1 MDIELISFK
10 LCPFVQSSIIT
21 LLNKRVDYKITY
33 IDISDP
39 PAWFDEISPTGQV
52 PLVRINKNNILFE
65 SAVINEFLDEIS
77 GGGMMPSDPLIKA
90 QNRAWTQFCGSI
102 LGDIRDLVGAK
113 DEDSLNDHEYDM
125 REKLDR
131 IEALKS
137 DEVFFNSR
145 EMGLIDTIY
154 AALLMRLNLLRP
166 AIDLLHE
173 DHYPKLNSWSNHL
186 LQLDAVQNSVVAE
199 FKDIYHRMIKMQGGI
214 LSGRLSLS

>member
-21 LLNKRVDYKITY
+21 LLNKKVNYRITY

-52 PLVRINKNNILFE
+52 PLVRINKDNIIFE
-65 SAVINEFLDEIS
+65 SAVINEFLDEVS
-77 GGGMMPSDPLIKA
+77 GGGMIPSDPLIRA

-102 LGDIRDLVGAK
+102 LGNTRDMIRAK
-113 DEDSLNDHEYDM
+113 DEDSLNDHEYDI
-125 REKLDR
+125 REKLGR

-137 DEVFFNSR
+137 DGVFFNGKEIS
-145 EMGLIDTIY
+145 LIDTIY
-154 AALLMRLNLLRP
+154 ASLFMRLNLLKT

-186 LQLDAVQNSVVAE
+186 LQLDAVQNSVVTE
-199 FKDIYHRMIKMQGGI
+199 FEDIYHRMIKMQGGI
-214 LSGRLSLS
+214 LAGRLS